1 MADIFRMI
9 KNNNYTV
16 MSNHHLQNP
25 RLSLKAMG
33 LMSKIL
39 SLPDDWK
46 YSVKGLAAY
55 CKDGYESVRTA
66 LCELEAEGYLVRRKI
81 RNERGQ
87 IANTEYIFRESPDM
101 VIPGLTSSSKEGV
114 QEKEESPESRIN
126 TGNSPESE
134 NTILDK
140 KTEKTGKKS
149 DDEVEYPASSKLPES
164 DFPITENPS
173 LENPSL
179 ENRHQQNTNK
189 QNTIKQN
196 IYNIS
201 SSSPSEMIHNQ
212 EKQIT
217 QEKEK
222 REEEEIKR
230 RICYEELL
238 DKYPDKSLLDEIV
251 SLLGDF
257 CASEEGYGCTIGGRS
272 ISAEQMKQCLSQVES
287 VQVSSILSAIRE
299 KPKIKNLQKYLLTS
313 LYRSVV
319 TTQANAKKRREQ
331 DEKEEIKRRIR
342 YGELVDKYPDDKL
355 LLDEIVDLLGDFCAS
370 RQGYG
375 CMIGGRSISA
385 EQMKQRLAQVESVQ
399 ISSILSAMQEAPPIG
414 NLQKYLL
421 TSLYQSVVRKKQGN
435 ENRGAHNSGKNR
447 FNNFHQREYDF
458 GDLEKQLLQAQKE
471 TSGV

>member
-101 VIPGLTSSSKEGV
+101 VIPGLTSFPKEGV

-126 TGNSPESE
+126 TGNSPES
-134 NTILDK
+134 
-140 KTEKTGKKS
+140 
-149 DDEVEYPASSKLPES
+149 
-164 DFPITENPS
+164 DFPIT
-173 LENPSL
+173 ENPSL

-189 QNTIKQN
+189 QNTIKQK

-201 SSSPSEMIHNQ
+201 SSSSSTLSGEVIHNQ
-212 EKQIT
+212 EKQT
-217 QEKEK
+217 YREKEK

-230 RICYEELL
+230 QIRYEELL
-238 DKYPDKSLLDEIV
+238 DKYQDKGLLDEIV

-319 TTQANAKKRREQ
+319 TAQVNAKRRQEK
-331 DEKEEIKRRIR
+331 DEEDEIKRKIC
-342 YGELVDKYPDDKL
+342 YEELLDKYQDDKL
-355 LLDEIVDLLGDFCAS
+355 LLDEIVNLLGDFCAS
-370 RQGYG
+370 KQGYG
-375 CMIGGRSISA
+375 CTIGGRNISA
-385 EQMKQRLAQVESVQ
+385 EQIKQRFSQVEYTQV
-399 ISSILSAMQEAPPIG
+399 SSILLAMQETPPIG

-421 TSLYQSVVRKKQGN
+421 TALYQSVVRKKGN

>member
-126 TGNSPESE
+126 TGNSPESG
-134 NTILDK
+134 NPILDK
-140 KTEKTGKKS
+140 KTEKTKKKS
-149 DDEVEYPASSKLPES
+149 ADEVEYPTSPKSPES
-164 DFPITENPS
+164 DFPIT
-173 LENPSL
+173 ENPSL

-201 SSSPSEMIHNQ
+201 SSSSSTLSGEVIHNQ
-212 EKQIT
+212 EKQT
-217 QEKEK
+217 YREKEK

-230 RICYEELL
+230 RIRYEELL
-238 DKYPDKSLLDEIV
+238 DKYQDKGLLDEIV

-272 ISAEQMKQCLSQVES
+272 ISAEQMKLCFSQVEYA
-287 VQVSSILSAIRE
+287 QVASILSAIRE
-299 KPKIKNLQKYLLTS
+299 KPRIKNLQKYLLTS

-319 TTQANAKKRREQ
+319 TTRENEKRRQEQ
-331 DEKEEIKRRIR
+331 DEEEEIKRRIR
-342 YGELVDKYPDDKL
+342 YEELVDKYPDDKL
-355 LLDEIVDLLGDFCAS
+355 LLDEIVGLLGDFCAS
-370 RQGYG
+370 RPGYG

-421 TSLYQSVVRKKQGN
+421 TALYQSVVRKKQGN